1 MTSFF
6 PNSWQGVD
14 RGHDEPGAAGKREGG
29 EGEGE
34 GARGV
39 HAHHPIALP
48 VRRVLRALGYLR
60 GSFLY

>member
-1 MTSFF
+1 MS
-6 PNSWQGVD
+6 
-14 RGHDEPGAAGKREGG
+14 RAEPERQEKEG

-34 GARGV
+34 GSRGV

-48 VRRVLRALGYLR
+48 VRRVLRALGYLC

>member
-1 MTSFF
+1 MSLAQ
-6 PNSWQGVD
+6 P
-14 RGHDEPGAAGKREGG
+14 EREEK

-60 GSFLY
+60 GSLLY